1 VLVGTQYNNSASH
14 HPFAHQPWTM
24 DAADLAREVCAYN
37 QLLDRPSRLV
47 LAVIPVG
54 TIRMAKEFTMKVTA
68 PVENGCQIVRCDI
81 PPYPPRSR
89 RTVLDYEFANL
100 EGVAACIEGYM
111 LNNNI
116 HELRLFEVT
125 NGEFF
130 ENDSLVGK
138 WSFNNENERG
148 NDSRSQRILSILK
161 SLFILG

>member
-1 VLVGTQYNNSASH
+1 
-14 HPFAHQPWTM
+14 M

-54 TIRMAKEFTMKVTA
+54 TIRMAKEFTLKVTA
-68 PVENGCQIVRCDI
+68 PVENGSQIVRCEI
-81 PPYPPRSR
+81 PSFPPPRSR
-89 RTVLDYEFANL
+89 RTVLDYEFTNL

-111 LNNNI
+111 LNHNI
-116 HELRLFEVT
+116 PELRLFEVT

-130 ENDSLVGK
+130 ENDSSVGK
-138 WSFNNENERG
+138 WSFNNENERV
-148 NDSRSQRILSILK
+148 NDSRLQRILSILK

>member
-1 VLVGTQYNNSASH
+1 
-14 HPFAHQPWTM
+14 M

-54 TIRMAKEFTMKVTA
+54 TIRMAKEFTLKVTA
-68 PVENGCQIVRCDI
+68 PVENGSQIVRCEI
-81 PPYPPRSR
+81 PSFPPPRSR
-89 RTVLDYEFANL
+89 RTVLDYEFTNL

-130 ENDSLVGK
+130 ENDSSVGK
-138 WSFNNENERG
+138 WSFNNENERV
-148 NDSRSQRILSILK
+148 NDSRLQRILSILK

>member
-1 VLVGTQYNNSASH
+1 
-14 HPFAHQPWTM
+14 M

-54 TIRMAKEFTMKVTA
+54 TIRMAKEFTLKVTA
-68 PVENGCQIVRCDI
+68 PVENGSQIVRCEI
-81 PPYPPRSR
+81 PSFPPPRSR
-89 RTVLDYEFANL
+89 RTVLDYEFTNL

-138 WSFNNENERG
+138 WSFNNENERV
-148 NDSRSQRILSILK
+148 NDSRLQRILSILK